1 MRISDWSSDVCS
13 SDLGGVAIAHPVGG
27 FLCVA
32 RTMLAERVDRP
43 FGIALAGEID
53 AHQRLGTD
61 EAAKIEKFVG
71 ADLAGLDPAPH
82 QIVHRRA
89 RGPGADALT
98 PPVISAQ
105 QPAPAQQDRKS
116 TRLNYSH

>member
-1 MRISDWSSDVCS
+1 
-13 SDLGGVAIAHPVGG
+13 
-27 FLCVA
+27 
-32 RTMLAERVDRP
+32 MLAERVDRP

-71 ADLAGLDPAPH
+71 ADLAGIDPAPH

-105 QPAPAQQDRKS
+105 KRSEEHQSELQS
-116 TRLNYSH
+116 TMRISYDVFCLNKKKKQKV